1 MKKKIFRWL
10 KFIGLLAAA
19 AVCLCGFLLELVFAI
34 PEYGSWRFHAPV
46 NQLYEDMDSFFIGV
60 CCLILCSGF
69 FLLSVCGIVR
79 LFRKSERAPSPLWR
93 RSRNYIFLISLILLV
108 VSTLWDRDV
117 TAKMDAII
125 EGGEVPMAYRL
136 HLLHGWLSIVQMLT
150 FWGFLVPLYSWS
162 KDQEAAWAKMAAE
175 KAKNPLVGDSGK
187 EGSTMGLLGKLF
199 NNKKADQDRLLLH
212 RLGSMEL
219 VNYGTAQIKLEKVEW
234 VCEGPGEKKRI
245 LEPKETNKVYDRGEP
260 LRVTGKSYRSFAHF
274 WTENI
279 GYSNEKLDKKKILLV
294 RNPVGCS
301 QYSQDWIVIRDGE
314 KISCIFVDYNST
326 DVYVTDDAQYIE
338 PGVLDEMQA
347 EGFVEFVP
355 EERRV
360 VSKQTEIPKAPAAEH
375 PPLTQ
380 WVTFGRGEP
389 VYFIDESRGIQ
400 KPIVDLDGNICNF
413 PGFAQE
419 DIWVSQV
426 DPCYLKP
433 LIRFRTSFGLRDGRL
448 IMYWEIQP
456 DGRYWEDEDGF
467 GGTSDAEVT
476 LYTFLDENGDFTGPF
491 RVYSIGAHDYYKPE
505 V

>member
-19 AVCLCGFLLELVFAI
+19 AVCLCMILLELIFVV
-34 PEYGSWRFHAPV
+34 PEYGAWQFHAPV

-60 CCLILCSGF
+60 NFLILCSGF
-69 FLLSVCGIVR
+69 FLISVSGIVR

-93 RSRNYIFLISLILLV
+93 RSRNYMIFISLILFA
-108 VSTLWDRDV
+108 VSTLWGRDV
-117 TAKMDAII
+117 TAKMDAIV
-125 EGGEVPMAYRL
+125 EDGEVPMAYRL

-150 FWGFLVPLYSWS
+150 SWGVLVPLYSWS
-162 KDQEAAWAKMAAE
+162 KDQEAAWAKTAAE
-175 KAKNPLVGDSGK
+175 KTKNPPVGDFGK
-187 EGSTMGLLGKLF
+187 EGNTMGLLGKLF
-199 NNKKADQDRLLLH
+199 NNKEAVQDRLLLH

-234 VCEGPGEKKRI
+234 VCKGPGEKKRV
-245 LEPKETNKVYDRGEP
+245 LEPNETNKVYDRGEP
-260 LRVTGKSYRSFAHF
+260 LRVAGKSYRSFAHF

-279 GYSNEKLDKKKILLV
+279 GYSDEKLDKKKILLV
-294 RNPVGCS
+294 RNPIGSS

-314 KISCIFVDYNST
+314 KISCIFADYNST

-355 EERRV
+355 EERQA
-360 VSKQTEIPKAPAAEH
+360 VSEQPEIPKAPIAEH

-380 WVTFGRGEP
+380 WETFGGGEP
-389 VYFIDESRGIQ
+389 VYFIDEGRGIQ
-400 KPIVDLDGNICNF
+400 KLIVDSNGNIRDF

-419 DIWVSQV
+419 DLWVSQV

-467 GGTSDAEVT
+467 GGTSDSEVT

-491 RVYSIGAHDYYKPE
+491 RVYRIGAHDYYKPE

>member
-125 EGGEVPMAYRL
+125 EDGEVPMAYRL
-136 HLLHGWLSIVQMLT
+136 HLLHGWLSIVQTLT

-175 KAKNPLVGDSGK
+175 KAKNPPVGDFGK
-187 EGSTMGLLGKLF
+187 EGNTMGLLGKLF
-199 NNKKADQDRLLLH
+199 KQKDSKDIA
-212 RLGSMEL
+212 
-219 VNYGTAQIKLEKVEW
+219 EK
-234 VCEGPGEKKRI
+234 P
-245 LEPKETNKVYDRGEP
+245 
-260 LRVTGKSYRSFAHF
+260 
-274 WTENI
+274 
-279 GYSNEKLDKKKILLV
+279 
-294 RNPVGCS
+294 
-301 QYSQDWIVIRDGE
+301 
-314 KISCIFVDYNST
+314 
-326 DVYVTDDAQYIE
+326 
-338 PGVLDEMQA
+338 
-347 EGFVEFVP
+347 
-355 EERRV
+355 
-360 VSKQTEIPKAPAAEH
+360 EIPKAPIAEH

-380 WVTFGRGEP
+380 WETFGGGKP
-389 VYFIDESRGIQ
+389 IYFIDESRGIQ
-400 KPIVDLDGNICNF
+400 KLIVDSNGNIRNF
-413 PGFAQE
+413 PGFSQE
-419 DIWVSQV
+419 DLWVSQV

-433 LIRFRTSFGLRDGRL
+433 LIRFCTSFERRGGRL
-448 IMYWEIQP
+448 IMLWEIQP

-491 RVYSIGAHDYYKPE
+491 RVYRIGAHDYYKRE
-505 V
+505 G

>member
-1 MKKKIFRWL
+1 MNEKIKKCL
-10 KFIGLLAAA
+10 KFTGLLAAV
-19 AVCLCGFLLELVFAI
+19 AVCLCIILLELVFAI

-60 CCLILCSGF
+60 CCLILCSVF

-175 KAKNPLVGDSGK
+175 KAKNPPVGDFGK
-187 EGSTMGLLGKLF
+187 EGNTMGLLGKLF
-199 NNKKADQDRLLLH
+199 KQKDSKDI
-212 RLGSMEL
+212 ME
-219 VNYGTAQIKLEKVEW
+219 K
-234 VCEGPGEKKRI
+234 P
-245 LEPKETNKVYDRGEP
+245 
-260 LRVTGKSYRSFAHF
+260 
-274 WTENI
+274 
-279 GYSNEKLDKKKILLV
+279 
-294 RNPVGCS
+294 
-301 QYSQDWIVIRDGE
+301 
-314 KISCIFVDYNST
+314 
-326 DVYVTDDAQYIE
+326 
-338 PGVLDEMQA
+338 
-347 EGFVEFVP
+347 
-355 EERRV
+355 
-360 VSKQTEIPKAPAAEH
+360 EIPKVQTALDSP
-375 PPLTQ
+375 Q
-380 WVTFGRGEP
+380 SQGVRYGSGEP

-400 KPIVDLDGNICNF
+400 KPIVDLDGNICSF
-413 PGFAQE
+413 PGFVQE
-419 DIWVSQV
+419 DLWVSQV

-433 LIRFRTSFGLRDGRL
+433 LIRFCTSFERRGGRL
-448 IMYWEIQP
+448 IMLWEIQP

-491 RVYSIGAHDYYKPE
+491 RVYRIGTHDYYKPE